1 MNNQYF
7 MYGMLVSYNTYL
19 ETRTKNTIADVL
31 NDNDDDIQGIFTG
44 RNGDFMIV
52 GKVLNMVNY
61 ENKEPLIVPEL
72 EVVDEL
78 IIRNTVIERYGFNG
92 EFHYYLIT
100 KTQ

>member
-1 MNNQYF
+1 